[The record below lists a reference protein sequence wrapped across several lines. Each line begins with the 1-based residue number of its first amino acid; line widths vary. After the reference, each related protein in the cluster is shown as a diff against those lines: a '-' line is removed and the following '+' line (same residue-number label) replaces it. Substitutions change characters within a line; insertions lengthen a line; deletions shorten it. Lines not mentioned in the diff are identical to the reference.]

1 MHITFMYITQIVLG
15 VSLEAAI
22 RNAVIYLS

>member
-1 MHITFMYITQIVLG
+1 MYITQIVLG